1 MRLKPQAVCCGPKL
15 GPAFVLGSFLPKRG
29 LNGLAAFATGDLSSK
44 RSFTKASFC
53 SMTFFGEVG
62 FNKPFVVCF
71 PLGTFVLILR
81 LRIIRG
87 PRGSDLLNLVFENE
101 FLIGSP
107 R

>member
-1 MRLKPQAVCCGPKL
+1 
-15 GPAFVLGSFLPKRG
+15 
-29 LNGLAAFATGDLSSK
+29 
-44 RSFTKASFC
+44 
-53 SMTFFGEVG
+53 MTFFGEVG